1 MALYRLPGIHFYALP
16 RVNRRADRVF
26 RREIDNILQ
35 YYDDNELRK
44 RYRFG
49 RQTIVYITNLVRDEI
64 SPATNRTHAVSATH
78 QVLITLRFLA
88 SGSFQQ
94 VTGDTL
100 ASLDKAT
107 VCRII
112 RRVTVALCRK
122 INQFI
127 KFPQSQ
133 EDRDIVKQGF
143 YEIANFP
150 CVIGCVDGTHIK
162 IQAPS
167 ENEPDFVNRKRVHSI
182 NVQGICDHK
191 GKFTNIVAKW
201 PGSTHDSHIFRTSSI
216 GRNLEGTNFENGV
229 LLGDSGYA

>member
-1 MALYRLPGIHFYALP
+1 MALYRLPGIHLYALP

-35 YYDDNELRK
+35 YYDDTELRK

-49 RQTIVYITNLVRDEI
+49 RETINFIVNLVQDEI
-64 SPATNRTHAVSATH
+64 SPETNRTHAVSATN

-88 SGSFQQ
+88 CGSFQQ

-100 ASLDKAT
+100 ASLDKST
-107 VCRII
+107 VSRII
-112 RRVTVALCRK
+112 RRVTVALSRK
-122 INQFI
+122 MNQFI

-133 EDRDIVKQGF
+133 KDREIIKQGF

-162 IQAPS
+162 INAPS

-182 NVQGICDHK
+182 NVQEICDHK
-191 GKFTNIVAKW
+191 GTLFTKI
-201 PGSTHDSHIFRTSSI
+201 I
-216 GRNLEGTNFENGV
+216 
-229 LLGDSGYA
+229 

>member
-1 MALYRLPGIHFYALP
+1 MALYRLPGVNFYALP
-16 RVNRRADRVF
+16 LVNGRADRIF

-49 RQTIVYITNLVRDEI
+49 RQTIEYITNLVRDEI
-64 SPATNRTHAVSATH
+64 RPETNHTHAVSATN

-88 SGSFQQ
+88 SGNFQQ
-94 VTGDTL
+94 VTGDTF
-100 ASLDKAT
+100 ANLDKTT
-107 VCRII
+107 VSQII
-112 RRVTVALCRK
+112 RRVTVALSRK

-150 CVIGCVDGTHIK
+150 CVIGCVDCGK
-162 IQAPS
+162 QS
-167 ENEPDFVNRKRVHSI
+167 RLRK
-182 NVQGICDHK
+182 
-191 GKFTNIVAKW
+191 
-201 PGSTHDSHIFRTSSI
+201 
-216 GRNLEGTNFENGV
+216 
-229 LLGDSGYA
+229 

>member
-1 MALYRLPGIHFYALP
+1 MTLQIHGFQIIWHYRLAGIHFYALP

-35 YYDDNELRK
+35 YYDDNEVRK

-49 RQTIVYITNLVRDEI
+49 RQTIVYITNLARDEI
-64 SPATNRTHAVSATH
+64 TPTTNRTHAVSSTH

-107 VCRII
+107 TCRII

-133 EDRDIVKQGF
+133 VDCPFQCLCTHLNLPILHTINFWCDLRPSWSFIGAYKAPSKCRKC
-143 YEIANFP
+143 YYRAPKSKNFP
-150 CVIGCVDGTHIK
+150 GGMPPCPARISS
-162 IQAPS
+162 PS
-167 ENEPDFVNRKRVHSI
+167 LTPLQI
-182 NVQGICDHK
+182 
-191 GKFTNIVAKW
+191 
-201 PGSTHDSHIFRTSSI
+201 
-216 GRNLEGTNFENGV
+216 RN
-229 LLGDSGYA
+229 

>member
-1 MALYRLPGIHFYALP
+1 MAYRLPGIPFYDLP
-16 RVNRRADRVF
+16 RVNRRADRLF
-26 RREIDNILQ
+26 RREIDNMLQ

-49 RQTIVYITNLVRDEI
+49 RQTINYIVNLVRDEI
-64 SPATNRTHAVSATH
+64 SPETNRSHAVSATN

-94 VTGDTL
+94 VTGDSL
-100 ASLDKAT
+100 ASLDKST
-107 VCRII
+107 VSRIV
-112 RRVTVALCRK
+112 RRVTVALSRK
-122 INQFI
+122 MNQFI

-133 EDRDIVKQGF
+133 EERDTVKQGF

-162 IQAPS
+162 IIAPS
-167 ENEPDFVNRKRVHSI
+167 QNEPDFVNRKRVHSI

-191 GKFTNIVAKW
+191 GTENIFIINSLK
-201 PGSTHDSHIFRTSSI
+201 I
-216 GRNLEGTNFENGV
+216 
-229 LLGDSGYA
+229 LLRCLFL